1 MQTSLFKNTLEDRY
15 AIYLECTDEKYPL
28 TFDEWLN
35 S

>member
-1 MQTSLFKNTLEDRY
+1 MATLEDRY

-35 S
+35 R